1 MALDRPD
8 PDPSLQPTVVI
19 NEGASRLLGYAHPA
33 DAVGKTVNWAR
44 NSALVLMGGP
54 PPARGSRIIGVVG
67 DFTLG
72 SIRRQIMPQIYD
84 VYPGR
89 SQFLLLK
96 LDGRTM
102 PETLRALQRLWAG
115 TGHDRPADF
124 GFESAYVQGLYSDI
138 ITQGGAIAVCAG
150 LAILIA
156 CIGLFAL
163 AAFTTERR
171 TKEIGVRKAMG
182 ASTFD
187 VVRLLL
193 WQFTKPV
200 LWANLIA
207 WPLAFWVMDHWL
219 HGFAYRVDLP
229 PWLFV
234 AASSA
239 AVLIAW
245 ATVVVH
251 AWIVARA
258 TPATALR
265 YE

>member
-1 MALDRPD
+1 M
-8 PDPSLQPTVVI
+8 V
-19 NEGASRLLGYAHPA
+19 
-33 DAVGKTVNWAR
+33 
-44 NSALVLMGGP
+44 
-54 PPARGSRIIGVVG
+54 
-67 DFTLG
+67 
-72 SIRRQIMPQIYD
+72 
-84 VYPGR
+84 
-89 SQFLLLK
+89 K
-96 LDGRTM
+96 LDGRTV
-102 PETLRALQRLWAG
+102 PETLRAIDRIWKQ
-115 TGHDRPADF
+115 TGQTGPANYL
-124 GFESAYVQGLYSDI
+124 FEDQGVQSLYKDVV
-138 ITQGGAIAVCAG
+138 TQEIALSICAG

-156 CIGLFAL
+156 CLGLFAL

-207 WPLAFWVMDHWL
+207 WPLAFWVMDLWL

-229 PWLFV
+229 PWLFI
-234 AASSA
+234 AASVL

-245 ATVVVH
+245 ITVSTH
-251 AWIVARA
+251 AWMVARA
-258 TPATALR
+258 KPATALR